1 MSQTGGLKVAGV
13 LIESAPPYVLIG
25 IGVNIRQAPTVD
37 TTGAERGKCIT
48 LVQHALIS
56 IVDTVPYNFDA

>member
-1 MSQTGGLKVAGV
+1 VRQPSLTYFLQTGGLKVAGV

-37 TTGAERGKCIT
+37 TTGAERGKCVT
-48 LVQHALIS
+48 VACDYIS
-56 IVDTVPYNFDA
+56 